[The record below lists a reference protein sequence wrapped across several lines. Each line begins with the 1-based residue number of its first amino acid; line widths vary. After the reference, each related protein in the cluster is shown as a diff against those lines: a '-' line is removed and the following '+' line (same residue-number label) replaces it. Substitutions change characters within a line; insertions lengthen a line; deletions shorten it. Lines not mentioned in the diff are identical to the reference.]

1 MDEQLNNAPCGFLT
15 LTKEGTIKSINK
27 TLLKILLYSNE
38 HELKG
43 KHVNTILSKSARIF
57 FQLYF
62 IPLIT
67 TQKFVEEMYL
77 SLSTAQGEDIPIL
90 INASFQTQES
100 IFCVIVPMKK
110 RNEFEEQ
117 LLIAKKTAEKA
128 YHEKNE
134 AHLKLQLA
142 LKELEEKQHE
152 LITLNQQN
160 TNFKVETE
168 RDLQLAKNIQET
180 ALTQDITNDHIQMLS
195 HYQASKD
202 LSGDIYGFYQ
212 ISEHQYGIILLDVMG
227 HGIAAALITMSLRSL
242 FHRLISK
249 GVPAEIVM
257 QELDN
262 NLHSLFQNNKDA
274 WHYCTAIYLNI
285 NTSNQTVE
293 YINAGHP
300 PVIFQDPA
308 GHQQELFATS
318 PPLGTFEG
326 ISYKSNTL
334 QYLRGSRLLLYT
346 DGISEPLDFNEL
358 NSILYDSLSEPLS
371 TIKKRIIGALK
382 EEQTEF
388 QKYHNDDQCFILV
401 EL

>member
-1 MDEQLNNAPCGFLT
+1 MDEQLNHAPCGFIT
-15 LTKEGTIKSINK
+15 LTKEGTILSINT

-38 HELKG
+38 QQLIG
-43 KHVNTILSKSARIF
+43 KHVNIILSKSARIF

-67 TQKFVEEMYL
+67 TNKFVEEMYL
-77 SLSTAQGEDIPIL
+77 SLTTVHGEEIPIL
-90 INASFQTQES
+90 INASFQTNNS

-117 LLIAKKTAEKA
+117 LLFAKKAAEKA

-134 AHLKLQLA
+134 AHLELQLA
-142 LKELEEKQHE
+142 LKKLEEKQHE
-152 LITLNQQN
+152 LIKLNQQN

-168 RDLQLAKNIQET
+168 RDLQLAKKIQET
-180 ALTQDITNDHIQMLS
+180 ALTQDITNDNIQILS

-227 HGIAAALITMSLRSL
+227 HGISAALITMSLRSL
-242 FHRLISK
+242 FHRLISR

-300 PVIFQDPA
+300 PVIFQTPN
-308 GHQQELFATS
+308 GEQQELFATS

-326 ISYKSNTL
+326 VSYKSNTL
-334 QYLRGSRLLLYT
+334 QYLTDTRILLYT
-346 DGISEPLDFNEL
+346 DGVSEPLEFND
-358 NSILYDSLSEPLS
+358 LYSLLSASLSDPLS
-371 TIKKRIIGALK
+371 TVKKRIISVLTKELSDLK
-382 EEQTEF
+382 
-388 QKYHNDDQCFILV
+388 KHNNDDQCFILI